1 MAKHYDFETVFK
13 LLDEME
19 ACLNKVRQLNA
30 ELDSCHAPI
39 AKAA

>member
-1 MAKHYDFETVFK
+1 MAKQYDFKTVFK

-30 ELDSCHAPI
+30 ELDASQASV